1 MFANNKT
8 LQWLQSKDSADR
20 AKLLAETSKERKAVH
35 LAFKAWQQ
43 AIEDIQRCTVEAKI
57 RKQEAATQQRLKL
70 QQQYTANIIH
80 YGLWQTADEVDTM
93 LASYPSDAKQIKAIM
108 AQIPFRR
115 DVLNPKPSQRSLFSK
130 TKKDS
135 ATTKRTNMSVP
146 EMASNLKELVKDAV
160 VEDKH
165 SREARYLLVGK
176 RVKHRFISQDTS
188 GHDIIT
194 WFFGKIISQVKWK
207 LRLNLINRLAPGRP
221 LSAGSYFPSR
231 PRSAGSRQLEVGS
244 LKYFS

>member
-1 MFANNKT
+1 
-8 LQWLQSKDSADR
+8 
-20 AKLLAETSKERKAVH
+20 
-35 LAFKAWQQ
+35 
-43 AIEDIQRCTVEAKI
+43 
-57 RKQEAATQQRLKL
+57 
-70 QQQYTANIIH
+70 
-80 YGLWQTADEVDTM
+80 M
-93 LASYPSDAKQIKAIM
+93 LASYPSKAKQIKAIT
-108 AQIPFRR
+108 AQIQFRR
-115 DVLNPKPSQRSLFSK
+115 DVLNQKPSQRSLFSK

-135 ATTKRTNMSVP
+135 ATTKRTNLSVP

-207 LRLNLINRLAPGRP
+207 LRLNLINRLAPGRT
-221 LSAGSYFPSR
+221 LSAGKNTSYFPSR